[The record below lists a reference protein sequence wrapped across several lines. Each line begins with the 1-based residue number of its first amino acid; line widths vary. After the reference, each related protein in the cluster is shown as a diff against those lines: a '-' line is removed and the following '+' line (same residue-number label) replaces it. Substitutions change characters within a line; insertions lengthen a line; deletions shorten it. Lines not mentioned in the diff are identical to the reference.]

1 MGRFSGNSSQ
11 GTFRVQKLPIDAS
24 TLALHNDACHC
35 VADAE
40 LENRYNTLRA
50 EEHARKEGK
59 CGPEWSCE
67 IATRPENKK
76 RNRYPSVLPWDHSRV
91 LLPVHEGENDY
102 INASWVQ
109 LGSRTYIATQG
120 PLPSTT
126 HAFWQMVYAYGGEP
140 SVIIMLTPLY
150 EHSVEKSAKYWPDS
164 KQHPVVLPVEAGFKF
179 GLTISLISFHKNEQ
193 YHYSTFKVV
202 PSDKSMPERLVH
214 HLYYFSWLDYS
225 KPNADADLRSL
236 IHLVNNQLRNR
247 ASPPIV
253 HCSAGIGR
261 TGTFI
266 ALDALLTRIDTDI
279 FPVAIPRVCPVWKG
293 PQQVIQFRQSLFTG
307 AEDHYVES
315 DSGSPLLSKFDV
327 KSGSVANSI
336 RSHPNNP
343 AQMGPLAEKFDSETG
358 STSKRLVPPELKEQ
372 HSYLTAALA
381 QKKAGE
387 KPLEEDSPGTTAGG
401 DLLENE
407 DQNNCIACGDD
418 GGSTTFENQE
428 TETELCSVGVPDDEV
443 SAAENSPPRK
453 SSALSGPVIRKVA
466 AKITSVAPEVFSETP
481 SRVDVLNWYDP
492 QDPVMSAIRTMR
504 KQRPK
509 MVQGKQQLGYIYDQF
524 EVGQQLARA
533 THQPNQ
539 VLRRRST
546 VSSIISSHVIGS
558 GETPRQTPKHSFLSL
573 VGLRRPPADPLKSET
588 DAHSGF
594 PSLMHRKKSIF
605 GGSSHR

>member
-1 MGRFSGNSSQ
+1 MGRLAGNSSL
-11 GTFRVQKLPIDAS
+11 GNFRAQKLPIDAS
-24 TLALHNDACHC
+24 SLALHNDACHC

-50 EEHARKEGK
+50 EEHARREGK
-59 CGPEWSCE
+59 CGPEWNCE
-67 IATRPENKK
+67 IATRPENKE
-76 RNRYPSVLPWDHSRV
+76 RNRYPSVVPWDHSRV
-91 LLPVHEGENDY
+91 ILPVEEGGNDY

-109 LGSRTYIATQG
+109 MGSRTYIATQG
-120 PLPSTT
+120 PLPSTI

-164 KQHPVVLPVEAGFKF
+164 KQHPVVLPREAGFRF
-179 GLTISLISFHKNEQ
+179 GLTVSLVSFHKSEQ
-193 YHYSTFKVV
+193 YHLSTFKVT
-202 PSDKSMPERLVH
+202 PSDRSMPERLVH
-214 HLYYFSWLDYS
+214 HVYYFSWLDYS

-279 FPVAIPRVCPVWKG
+279 LPVAIPRICPVWKG
-293 PQQVIQFRQSLFTG
+293 PQDIIQFRESLFTG

-327 KSGSVANSI
+327 RSGSVANSI
-336 RSHPNNP
+336 KSQPNHVV
-343 AQMGPLAEKFDSETG
+343 Q
-358 STSKRLVPPELKEQ
+358 
-372 HSYLTAALA
+372 
-381 QKKAGE
+381 AG
-387 KPLEEDSPGTTAGG
+387 PLEEKDNAELSDTFKRSSPTNPQTSYSLLAAALSETKKGQETPETVIGDDLLDCDEKSDCVVCGG
-401 DLLENE
+401 DGSDTAFENSE
-407 DQNNCIACGDD
+407 KQGLDSESCGDVEPD
-418 GGSTTFENQE
+418 GVVE
-428 TETELCSVGVPDDEV
+428 
-443 SAAENSPPRK
+443 AAENLLPQQ

-481 SRVDVLNWYDP
+481 SRVDVLRWYDP

-524 EVGQQLARA
+524 EVGQQFARA

-539 VLRRRST
+539 VTRRKST
-546 VSSIISSHVIGS
+546 ISSTASSPGAFS
-558 GETPRQTPKHSFLSL
+558 GGTPRHSPKHDFLAM
-573 VGLRRPPADPLKSET
+573 VGLRRPSADALKTNS
-588 DAHSGF
+588 DAVSSF
-594 PSLMHRKKSIF
+594 PSFIQKKKSIF
-605 GGSSHR
+605 SGSSLR